1 MARSHGPR
9 HSRRRRGL
17 PAQRPC
23 LSRATGDF
31 ARVGRVR
38 DAAGQ
43 HYALRFST
51 SLDNIRHRHHHDL
64 VRLLEHLVGA
74 DAQILA
80 AVEGLAS
87 LNQAQSATRDT
98 LRQ

>member
-1 MARSHGPR
+1 MTMSLE
-9 HSRRRRGL
+9 SESTL
-17 PAQRPC
+17 PA
-23 LSRATGDF
+23 LVEFAT
-31 ARVGRVR
+31 

-43 HYALRFST
+43 HYALRFSA
-51 SLDNIRHRHHHDL
+51 SLDNIRHRHQHDL

-80 AVEGLAS
+80 AVEGKLAS